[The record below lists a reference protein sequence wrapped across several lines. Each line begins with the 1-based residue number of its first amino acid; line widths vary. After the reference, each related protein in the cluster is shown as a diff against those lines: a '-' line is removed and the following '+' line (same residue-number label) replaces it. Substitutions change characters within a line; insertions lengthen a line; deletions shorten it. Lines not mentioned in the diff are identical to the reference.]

1 MEVVNLAPLLEAGIH
16 GLLVIV
22 LLLGWYERREMRS
35 EQRELLKLVM
45 TAHPEAAHTVSSKL
59 KRKLQIRK
67 NEVEKLP
74 LT

>member
-1 MEVVNLAPLLEAGIH
+1 MDIVNLAPLLDAGIH

-22 LLLGWYERREMRS
+22 LLLAWWERREMRY

-67 NEVEKLP
+67 NDTQKMP

>member
-1 MEVVNLAPLLEAGIH
+1 MEVVNLAPFLDAGIH

-22 LLLGWYERREMRS
+22 LALAWYERREMRQ

-45 TAHPEAAHTVSSKL
+45 SAHPEAAHVVSSKL
-59 KRKLQIRK
+59 KRKLKIGK
-67 NEVEKLP
+67 NQSQQLP